1 MKQKQAGIPRWAMI
15 LIAVLLAT
23 AVTLVVLYRVALGE
37 LRTGVQK
44 ALGPHSEVSEIN
56 LTWRAVE
63 IVDVKIRAP
72 AGWPVKDALDAQKI
86 TVTPDFTSLFSD
98 TFRISRI
105 KIERATLAVLRTAN
119 GKISVLP
126 SLMAR
131 AGVVPGATDAARTS
145 DTRIAIH
152 HVEFVDSRL
161 AFYDAAVASPPLAI
175 MLDAVSGKIANIK
188 LPALNGMSELS
199 LTANIRGPAHAGTL
213 KISGKMEFA
222 TKDSDLVVA
231 VRGVDVVALEPY
243 LIKTAETGVK
253 QGSIDLD
260 LTAKIAARRISA
272 RGKLTLRNLELKEN
286 DSASA
291 SFMGVPRNAFV
302 DMLRRHDGTIDV
314 PFAIQGGLD
323 DPAFSLHSAFKARL
337 GIAAAAALGIS
348 VKGLIGELGGL
359 TDKESINEKIHES
372 IGKLRRLL
380 GK

>member
-63 IVDVKIRAP
+63 IVGVKIRAP

-105 KIERATLAVLRTAN
+105 TIERATLAVLRTAN

-126 SLMAR
+126 SLMSR

-152 HVEFVDSRL
+152 HVELVDSRL

-199 LTANIRGPAHAGTL
+199 LTANIRGSAHAGTL

-231 VRGVDVVALEPY
+231 IRGVDVVALEPY

-253 QGSIDLD
+253 QGSLDLD

-272 RGKLTLRNLELKEN
+272 PGKLTLRNLELKEN

-323 DPAFSLHSAFKARL
+323 DPTFSLHSAFKARL

-359 TDKESINEKIHES
+359 KDKESINEKIHES